1 MIFRFTKNTFYVE
14 KNPTI
19 VNFPI
24 RGIEFGDMLKPEM
37 KVKYPKGAT
46 YDLVANV
53 VHEGDPK
60 KGKYKVHILHKG
72 TSTCFS
78 LVSKSSGMS
87 DLRNITS
94 CMQ

>member
-1 MIFRFTKNTFYVE
+1 VE

-37 KVKYPKGAT
+37 KVKYPEGAT

-72 TSTCFS
+72 NLPWFES
-78 LVSKSSGMS
+78 
-87 DLRNITS
+87 
-94 CMQ
+94 